1 MLRALLLAVV
11 VAAGWAATA
20 DARTVW
26 LCRPGLSANP
36 CEADRTATA
45 VAADGSR
52 TVERFPADRRPI
64 DCFYVYPTVSPQPTL
79 NATREIDSA
88 LRGVATIQ
96 ASRFSSVC
104 RVYAPVYRQ
113 VTVAGLADLAKA
125 RNVGVPLAYGDV
137 RAAWRDYLRHDNHGR
152 GVVLIGHSQGTGL
165 LTRLVAEEIDGRPAV
180 RRRLVSALLIGGN
193 VLVPA
198 GRDVG
203 GSFQHVPA
211 CRSRGQVG
219 CVVAYS
225 SFLQTPPD
233 PSLFAR
239 GSRSA
244 FEAIFGL
251 KTRGDDL
258 QTLCVN
264 PAAPGGAARRCRRS
278 SSTPGPGPRTP
289 AAIRGTARAPT
300 APTGCRSTP
309 LPATR
314 GPWSTG
320 ASGRAG
326 GCTASTST
334 SPWGTWSRSSA
345 ARRPPTGG
353 AEPRP
358 SLRPTPAGARGARA
372 AGDRRR

>member
-1 MLRALLLAVV
+1 MLRALLLAIV

-20 DARTVW
+20 GARTVW
-26 LCRPGLSANP
+26 LCRPGVAANP
-36 CEADRTATA
+36 CQADRTATA
-45 VAADGSR
+45 VAADGSE

-64 DCFYVYPTVSPQPTL
+64 DCFYVYPTVSPQQTL
-79 NATREIDSA
+79 NATREIDDA

-104 RVYAPVYRQ
+104 RVWAPVYRQ
-113 VTVAGLADLAKA
+113 VTVAGLTDLAQA
-125 RNVGVPLAYGDV
+125 RSVGVPLAYGDV

-152 GVVLIGHSQGTGL
+152 GVVLIGHSQGTGM
-165 LTRLVAEEIDGRPAV
+165 LTRLMAEEIDGRPSV

-211 CRSRGQVG
+211 CRSRAQVG

-233 PSLFAR
+233 PSLFGR

-251 KTRGDDL
+251 GTRGDDL
-258 QTLCVN
+258 RTLCVN
-264 PAAPGGAARRCRRS
+264 PAAPGGRSAPLSSFFFDAGAWTTYPGRYRGRCARADGADWLQIDP
-278 SSTPGPGPRTP
+278 TPGD
-289 AAIRGTARAPT
+289 
-300 APTGCRSTP
+300 
-309 LPATR
+309 
-314 GPWSTG
+314 
-320 ASGRAG
+320 
-326 GCTASTST
+326 
-334 SPWGTWSRSSA
+334 
-345 ARRPPTGG
+345 
-353 AEPRP
+353 PRP
-358 SLRPTPAGARGARA
+358 VVDGRLGPGWGLHGFDVNLTLGDMVSLVRRQA
-372 AGDRRR
+372 AAYGRR

>member
-1 MLRALLLAVV
+1 MLRALLLAIV
-11 VAAGWAATA
+11 VAAGWTASA

-26 LCRPGLSANP
+26 LCRPGLAANP
-36 CEADRTATA
+36 CEVDRTATA
-45 VAADGSR
+45 VAADGSE
-52 TVERFPADRRPI
+52 TVERFRADRRPI
-64 DCFYVYPTVSPQPTL
+64 DCFYVYPTVSPQQTL
-79 NATREIDSA
+79 NATREIDDA

-113 VTVAGLADLAKA
+113 VTVAGLTDLAQA
-125 RNVGVPLAYGDV
+125 RSVGVPLAYGDV

-152 GVVLIGHSQGTGL
+152 GVVLIGPSQGTGL
-165 LTRLVAEEIDGRPAV
+165 LTRLIAEEIDGRPSV

-211 CRSRGQVG
+211 CRSRAQVG

-251 KTRGDDL
+251 GTRGDDL
-258 QTLCVN
+258 QTLCEN
-264 PAAPGGAARRCRRS
+264 PAAPGGGGAPLS
-278 SSTPGPGPRTP
+278 SFFFDAGAWTTYPGRYRGHCAQADGAHWLQIDPAPGDPRPVVDGRLGPGWGLHGFDVNLTLGDMVSLVRRQ
-289 AAIRGTARAPT
+289 AAAY
-300 APTGCRSTP
+300 
-309 LPATR
+309 
-314 GPWSTG
+314 
-320 ASGRAG
+320 GR
-326 GCTASTST
+326 
-334 SPWGTWSRSSA
+334 R
-345 ARRPPTGG
+345 
-353 AEPRP
+353 
-358 SLRPTPAGARGARA
+358 
-372 AGDRRR
+372 

>member
-1 MLRALLLAVV
+1 MLRALLLAIVIV
-11 VAAGWAATA
+11 AGWAAAA

-26 LCRPGLSANP
+26 LCRPGLTANP

-45 VAADGSR
+45 VAADGTE

-79 NATREIDSA
+79 NATRQIDGA

-125 RNVGVPLAYGDV
+125 RDVGVPLAYADV

-152 GVVLIGHSQGTGL
+152 GVVLIGHSQGTGM
-165 LTRLVAEEIDGRPAV
+165 LTRLITEEIDRRASV

-211 CRSRGQVG
+211 CRSGTQVG

-233 PSLFAR
+233 PSLFGR

-251 KTRGDDL
+251 GTRGVDL

-264 PAAPGGAARRCRRS
+264 PAAPGGGSAPLSSFFFDAGAWTTYPGRYRGHCARADGADWLQIDP
-278 SSTPGPGPRTP
+278 TPGDPRPVVDGRLGPG
-289 AAIRGTARAPT
+289 
-300 APTGCRSTP
+300 
-309 LPATR
+309 
-314 GPWSTG
+314 
-320 ASGRAG
+320 
-326 GCTASTST
+326 
-334 SPWGTWSRSSA
+334 WGLHGFDVNLTLGDLVSLVRRQSA
-345 ARRPPTGG
+345 AYGRR
-353 AEPRP
+353 
-358 SLRPTPAGARGARA
+358 
-372 AGDRRR
+372 

>member
-1 MLRALLLAVV
+1 MLRALLLAIV
-11 VAAGWAATA
+11 VAAGWAASA

-26 LCRPGLSANP
+26 LCRPGLAANP
-36 CEADRTATA
+36 CEVDRTATA
-45 VAADGSR
+45 VAADGSE
-52 TVERFPADRRPI
+52 TVERFRADRRPI
-64 DCFYVYPTVSPQPTL
+64 DCFYVYPTVSPQQTL
-79 NATREIDSA
+79 NATREIDDA

-104 RVYAPVYRQ
+104 RVWAPVYRQ
-113 VTVAGLADLAKA
+113 VTVAGLTDLTQA
-125 RNVGVPLAYGDV
+125 RSVGVPLAYGDV

-165 LTRLVAEEIDGRPAV
+165 LTRLIAEEIDGRPSV

-211 CRSRGQVG
+211 CRSRAQVG
-219 CVVAYS
+219 CVAAYS

-251 KTRGDDL
+251 GTRGDDL

-264 PAAPGGAARRCRRS
+264 PAAPGGGGAPLS
-278 SSTPGPGPRTP
+278 SFFFDAGAWTTYPGRYRGHCAQADGSHWLQIDPAPGDPRPVVDGRLGPGWGLHGFDVNLTLGDMVSLVRRQ
-289 AAIRGTARAPT
+289 AAAY
-300 APTGCRSTP
+300 
-309 LPATR
+309 
-314 GPWSTG
+314 
-320 ASGRAG
+320 GR
-326 GCTASTST
+326 
-334 SPWGTWSRSSA
+334 R
-345 ARRPPTGG
+345 
-353 AEPRP
+353 
-358 SLRPTPAGARGARA
+358 
-372 AGDRRR
+372 